1 MAVTVLTDDDFA
13 AKLAEADNAIVD
25 FYAGWCG
32 PCIMFKPKF
41 NRISND
47 YPHVTFF
54 MVNGEASPAARKTVT
69 IDNLPFFGLYKKGER
84 VDGFST
90 TEEPYFRQKIEETF
104 GKGGAS

>member
-1 MAVTVLTDDDFA
+1 MAVTPLTDADFA
-13 AKLAEADNAIVD
+13 EKLAAADRAVVD

-54 MVNGEASPAARKTVT
+54 VLDGEKSPEARKTVK
-69 IDNLPFFGLYKKGER
+69 IDNLPFFGLYEKGVFIE
-84 VDGFST
+84 GTST
-90 TEEPYFRQKIEETF
+90 SDEPKFRAFLEGRF
-104 GKGGAS
+104 GKAP